1 MKVQELIVRCYYT
14 NDGAT
19 IQDIVSSSFATFLK
33 RELEKFASVA
43 HGHV

>member
-1 MKVQELIVRCYYT
+1 MKAQDLIVNCSYT

-19 IQDIVSSSFATFLK
+19 IQDIVLSSFSTFLK

>member
-1 MKVQELIVRCYYT
+1 MKAQKLVVICCYT
-14 NDGAT
+14 NDGTT
-19 IQDIVSSSFATFLK
+19 IQDIVNWSFTTFLK

>member
-1 MKVQELIVRCYYT
+1 MKIQEPIVSCCYT
-14 NDGAT
+14 NDGAA
-19 IQDIVSSSFATFLK
+19 IQEILNSSFTTFLK